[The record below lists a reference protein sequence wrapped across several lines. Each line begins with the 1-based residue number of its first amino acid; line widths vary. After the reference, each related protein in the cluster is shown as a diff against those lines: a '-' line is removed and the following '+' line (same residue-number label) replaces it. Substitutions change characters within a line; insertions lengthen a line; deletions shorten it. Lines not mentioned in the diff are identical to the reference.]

1 MCIRDR
7 RERERESVY
16 ALYKHFNCYLLLL
29 LHSATVGIKK
39 RNAVQKTTPYLN
51 SDLKSCAVQKTASYL
66 KSDLKG
72 CASTDK
78 GWSSEPNVTNGNKN
92 EGSTRFGQVK

>member
-1 MCIRDR
+1 M
-7 RERERESVY
+7 
-16 ALYKHFNCYLLLL
+16 
-29 LHSATVGIKK
+29 HSATTGIEKK
-39 RNAVQKTTPYLN
+39 DAVQKTTPYLN
-51 SDLKSCAVQKTASYL
+51 LGLKSCAVQKTAPYL
-66 KSDLKG
+66 KSDLKN